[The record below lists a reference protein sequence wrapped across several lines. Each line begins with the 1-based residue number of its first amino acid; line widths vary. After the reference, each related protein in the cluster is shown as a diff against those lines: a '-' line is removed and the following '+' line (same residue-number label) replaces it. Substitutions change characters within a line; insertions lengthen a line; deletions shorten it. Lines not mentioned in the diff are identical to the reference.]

1 MVMKMAIAVLEID
14 HRSYHGRGTKD
25 ILGGQRAGRLKT
37 VVKVRIYLI
46 FATLAFYG
54 GWIKVDF

>member
-46 FATLAFYG
+46 FATLAF
-54 GWIKVDF
+54 